1 MAEAP
6 DHITPDDKDW
16 TWVLDSVCPECGF
29 DVRAIEP
36 GSVGG
41 LIRDNATAWEA
52 ILAGE
57 IEPLRVRPQPD
68 QWSPLEYAA
77 HVRDVY
83 GLYLERLDLM
93 LTEEGPHYPNW
104 DQDETAIA
112 EQYNTQDP
120 SAVGVELARAGGD
133 LAARFEDVTGDQ
145 WARTGYR
152 SDGAAFTVE
161 SFARYLIHDPVHH
174 LWDVAGS

>member
-1 MAEAP
+1 MSN
-6 DHITPDDKDW
+6 DITPDDKDW

-29 DVRAIEP
+29 DVRTIEP
-36 GSVGG
+36 GSVAG
-41 LIRDNATAWEA
+41 LIRDNASAWEA
-52 ILAGE
+52 ILTGE
-57 IEPLRVRPQPD
+57 TEPLRMRPRPD

-83 GLYLERLDLM
+83 ALYLERLDLM
-93 LTEEGPHYPNW
+93 LTEDGPRYANW
-104 DQDETAIA
+104 DQNETAIA
-112 EQYNTQDP
+112 ERYNTQEP
-120 SAVGVELARAGGD
+120 PTVSAELATAGNA
-133 LAARFEDVTGDQ
+133 LAARFDGVTGDQ

-174 LWDVAGS
+174 LWDVTGS